1 MLFADT
7 PAVENYPV
15 PRHEGRVGAGR
26 DHASEVD
33 PGHQR
38 EGSHDRALAGN
49 REAVLVVQRA
59 ELDVDGH
66 LTVGQAAVRQ
76 FGDVGAIS
84 PLVLLDQHGFEQL
97 ELLFTIFL
105 WDLAFDSSGRGRPAT
120 KPAMK
125 VSSGR
130 PFLTR
135 RARITAPSQPIQ
147 KNSAKASQSA
157 LVWPCAA
164 T

>member
-15 PRHEGRVGAGR
+15 SRRESWVGARR
-26 DHASEVD
+26 DQAGEVD

-38 EGSHDRALAGN
+38 ERSHDRALAGN

-66 LTVGQAAVRQ
+66 VTFGEAAVRQ

-84 PLVLLDQHGFEQL
+84 PLVLRDQHGFEQL
-97 ELLFTIFL
+97 ELLFTIFF
-105 WDLAFDSSGRGRPAT
+105 WT
-120 KPAMK
+120 W
-125 VSSGR
+125 
-130 PFLTR
+130 
-135 RARITAPSQPIQ
+135 PS
-147 KNSAKASQSA
+147 A
-157 LVWPCAA
+157 
-164 T
+164 